1 MPTFEFLHVLFIYE
15 SMILNLDD
23 LFKLIL
29 FLKKKIRTRN

>member
-23 LFKLIL
+23 LFKSC
-29 FLKKKIRTRN
+29 LKKKTIRTRN